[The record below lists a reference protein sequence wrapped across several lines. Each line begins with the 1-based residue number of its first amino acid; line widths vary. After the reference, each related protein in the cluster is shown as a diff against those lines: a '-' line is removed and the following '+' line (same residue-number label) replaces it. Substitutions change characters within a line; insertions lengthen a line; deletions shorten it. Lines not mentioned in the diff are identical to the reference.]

1 MSSRNQSPDVVLFG
15 YESSAFTWK
24 VRIALRLKQVPYTF
38 VTVESM
44 MPRPKLREAFNLTYR
59 RIPVLAI
66 GRDVYCDTS
75 LICDALEHFYP
86 ESEGYPSL
94 SPTTA
99 DGRDQSSIM
108 RGFAAYWVGAPFYR
122 ATCAVMPADIWR
134 TSFGTDRGGLVGHA
148 IDANKLEKKI
158 PEGMWKLDH
167 HFSMLERFFRQP
179 DSENR
184 RWLFS
189 TDRPSLA
196 DLALYA
202 QLWWCREISTGN
214 LMENLTGGD
223 IPDSRHPGIGS
234 IFNEQRHPG
243 LLGWFQ
249 SFEEYL
255 AKLPSTETKDPDW
268 NSVLQTLRAVPDTS
282 RESWLLP
289 TPNEVHKE
297 VDANAGLKEG
307 NMVSIYPDETGRFDP
322 TIGELLAT
330 SPEEFVIK
338 PKALEKRAEVDVRV
352 HFPRLAF
359 VARPVGG
366 AKL

>member
-1 MSSRNQSPDVVLFG
+1 MSSRSHPCPVVLFG

-24 VRIALRLKQVPYTF
+24 VRLALRLKQIPYTF

-44 MPRPKLREAFNLTYR
+44 MPRPKLRQAFNLTYR

-75 LICDALEHFYP
+75 LICDALEHYYP
-86 ESEGYPSL
+86 EADGHPSL
-94 SPTTA
+94 FPVTA
-99 DGRDQSSIM
+99 DGRDHSSIM

-134 TSFGTDRGGLVGHA
+134 TSFGTDRGGLVGHK

-167 HFSMLERFFRQP
+167 HFSMFERFFHQP
-179 DSENR
+179 DSKL
-184 RWLFS
+184 WLFS
-189 TDRPSLA
+189 TDKPSLA

-202 QLWWCREISTGN
+202 QLWWCREISAGN
-214 LMENLTGGD
+214 LMENLTGGGTAD
-223 IPDSRHPGIGS
+223 AKHAGIGS

-243 LLGWFQ
+243 LMKWFCN
-249 SFEEYL
+249 FEKYL
-255 AKLPSTETKDPDW
+255 AKLASTETKDPDW
-268 NSVLQTLRAVPDTS
+268 STVVRVLRAVPDIS
-282 RESWLLP
+282 EELQLLP
-289 TPNEVHKE
+289 TPNKAHSE
-297 VDANAGLKEG
+297 VDVNAGLRKG
-307 NMVSIYPDETGRFDP
+307 TMVSIYPDETGRFDP
-322 TIGELLAT
+322 TIGELLAA

-338 PKALEKRAEVDVRV
+338 PMALEKPAELDVRV

-359 VARPVGG
+359 VARPVDA